1 MPAVPGCPH
10 RCFLRLGPGWG
21 WTLASL
27 GSCSVRRPSPPQPSQ
42 KFRELRSGVAF
53 QEIALCFN

>member
-1 MPAVPGCPH
+1 MFPEARSWLGLDPGQPG
-10 RCFLRLGPGWG
+10 FLQ
-21 WTLASL
+21 
-27 GSCSVRRPSPPQPSQ
+27 RPEALPPQPSQ